1 MLEFFL
7 NKLEL
12 DDIVFENRNK
22 DYGAY
27 PIRKNYNINL
37 IISIVLASLIVIAA
51 VIIPYLDYIGKS
63 HKAGKEIRLRYV
75 EMKMEKMEP
84 PREDIYIPPAPAP
97 PPPNTLANIKYVAP
111 VVVDSVLPEEKSQ
124 PTVDDVRASN
134 PDSDQKLVPGSGN
147 SDDLLT
153 GQDGEKSD
161 EPYVIVEVPPTFKGG
176 GIEKFRDWV
185 QKRTVY
191 PQIAQDNGIQGKVAV
206 SFVIERDGSVSNVKI
221 VRKVNPLL
229 DAEAIKAIES
239 SPQWSPGLQRGRP
252 VRVRFVIPLVF
263 AFNK

>member
-7 NKLEL
+7 NKLEF

-27 PIRKNYNINL
+27 PIRKNYNANL
-37 IISIVLASLIVIAA
+37 IISIVLASFIVIAS
-51 VIIPYLDYIGKS
+51 VVIPYLDYVGKS
-63 HKAGKEIRLRYV
+63 RKAGKEIRLRYV
-75 EMKMEKMEP
+75 EMKMDKMEP
-84 PREDIYIPPAPAP
+84 PKEDIYIPPALAP
-97 PPPNTLANIKYVAP
+97 PPPNAIANIRYVPP
-111 VVVDSVLPEEKSQ
+111 VVVDSVQSVDKQQ
-124 PTVDDVRASN
+124 PTVDDVQASN
-134 PDSDQKLVPGSGN
+134 PDSQKAISGSGN

-153 GQDGEKSD
+153 GQDGERSD

-176 GIEKFRDWV
+176 GIERFREWV
-185 QKRTVY
+185 QKRTIY
-191 PQIAQDNGIQGKVAV
+191 PQIAQDNGIHGTVGV
-206 SFVIERDGSVSNVKI
+206 TFVVEKDGAVSNVKI
-221 VRKVNPLL
+221 VKSVNPIL
-229 DAEAIKAIES
+229 DAEAVKAIEA

>member
-7 NKLEL
+7 NKLEF

-27 PIRKNYNINL
+27 PIRKNYNSNV
-37 IISIVLASLIVIAA
+37 IISIVIASLIVIAS
-51 VIIPYLDYIGKS
+51 VIIPYLDYIKKS

-97 PPPNTLANIKYVAP
+97 PPPNTMANIKYVAP
-111 VVVDSVLPEEKSQ
+111 VVVDSVLPMDKSQ
-124 PTVDDVRASN
+124 PAVADVQASN
-134 PDSDQKLVPGSGN
+134 PDSQKLVSGSGK

-153 GQDGEKSD
+153 GQDGERSD

-176 GIEKFRDWV
+176 GIEKFREWV
-185 QKRTVY
+185 QKRTIY
-191 PQIAQDNGIQGKVAV
+191 PQIAQDNGIHGKVSV
-206 SFVIERDGSVSNVKI
+206 SFVVETDGSVSNVKI
-221 VRKVNPLL
+221 VKSVNPLL
-229 DAEAIKAIES
+229 DEEAVKAIES
-239 SPQWSPGLQRGRP
+239 SPKWSPGLQRGRA

>member
-7 NKLEL
+7 NKLEF

-27 PIRKNYNINL
+27 PIRKNYNANV
-37 IISIVLASLIVIAA
+37 IISIVIASLIVIAA
-51 VIIPYLDYIGKS
+51 VVIPYLEYVKNS
-63 HKAGKEIRLRYV
+63 QKAGKEIRLRYV

-84 PREDIYIPPAPAP
+84 PREDIYVPPAPAP
-97 PPPNTLANIKYVAP
+97 PPPNTMANIKYVAP
-111 VVVDSVLPEEKSQ
+111 VVVDSVLPIDKSQ
-124 PTVDDVRASN
+124 PTVADVQASN
-134 PDSDQKLVPGSGN
+134 PDSDQKLVSGSGN

-161 EPYVIVEVPPTFKGG
+161 EPFIMVEVPPTFKGG

-185 QKRTVY
+185 QKRTIY
-191 PQIAQDNGIQGKVAV
+191 PQIAQDNGIQGKVSV

-221 VRKVNPLL
+221 VKSVNPIL
-229 DAEAIKAIES
+229 DTEAVKAIES
-239 SPQWSPGLQRGRP
+239 SPQWNPGLQRGRP

-263 AFNK
+263 AFNR

>member
-7 NKLEL
+7 NKLEF

-27 PIRKNYNINL
+27 PIRKNYNANV
-37 IISIVLASLIVIAA
+37 IISIVLASLIVIAS
-51 VIIPYLDYIGKS
+51 VIIPYLDYIKKS

-75 EMKMEKMEP
+75 EMKMDKMEP
-84 PREDIYIPPAPAP
+84 PKEDIYVPPAPAP
-97 PPPNTLANIKYVAP
+97 PPPNTLPNIRYITP
-111 VVVDSVLPEEKSQ
+111 VVVDSVQSVDKQ
-124 PTVDDVRASN
+124 PTVDDVQASN
-134 PDSDQKLVPGSGN
+134 PDSDQKLVSGSGK

-153 GQDGEKSD
+153 GQDGERSD

-176 GIEKFRDWV
+176 GIEKFREWV
-185 QKRTVY
+185 QKRTIY
-191 PQIAQDNGIQGKVAV
+191 PQIAQDNGIKGKVSV
-206 SFVIERDGSVSNVKI
+206 SFVVETDGSVSNVKI
-221 VRKVNPLL
+221 VKSVNALL
-229 DAEAIKAIES
+229 DEEAVKAIES
-239 SPQWSPGLQRGRP
+239 SPKWNPGLQRGRA